1 MARSERLKRF
11 TVNSGGSLI
20 YEQACT
26 VEGILDQIII
36 QRRLVLQILAL
47 FATGQLVQRGLRNIN
62 MAALDELPHLP
73 EEEGEKKCSNVRP
86 IHISVRHNDDAVITQ
101 LVRIKFIFA
110 DAASQCGHNGANFS
124 RAKHLVK
131 ARFLNIQNF
140 AFERKYRLKLS
151 VSPLLG

>member
-1 MARSERLKRF
+1 MAGCERLERF
-11 TVNSGGSLI
+11 TVNSGGPLI
-20 YEQACT
+20 YEQTCT

-47 FATGQLVQRGLRNIN
+47 FTPGQLVQWGLRNIN
-62 MAALDELPHLP
+62 MAALDKLPHLP
-73 EEEGEKKCSNVRP
+73 EEEGKKKRSNVRP
-86 IHISVRHNDDAVITQ
+86 IHISVRHDDDAVITQ
-101 LVRIKFIFA
+101 LVWIEFVFA
-110 DAASQCGHNGANFS
+110 YSTSQCGHNGANFS